1 MDVKTVAVIGA
12 GVSGVSSA
20 IHLRNAGLDVTVF
33 ERGDVAG
40 GVWYILL
47 MLKYCCI
54 RQTTLPSV
62 GDSPAF
68 DTLLGTRD
76 RKARRDSPVD
86 QDSFAAKRLPKSN
99 DLEILHAPPGPCYQG
114 LHNNVSTPEMKLRTH
129 DWKPDTP
136 DFVPHDVLATY
147 IQDTAAANKILS
159 SISFRTRVIKVEKKG
174 KTWEVSIAK
183 LIDEDG
189 EKEIQKSVQLFDAVI
204 VASGHYHAPN
214 IPDYPNLKTWKS
226 TFPTRISHSKSYRS
240 PAPFAGKNVLV
251 IGAGVSSTDICREL
265 GGVADK
271 VWQSSRGGEYDLL
284 PSMLPDN
291 CTRIG
296 AIAGFSPLTS
306 TANFRDEDTLPGN
319 VILTSN
325 DIITDVHHII
335 LATGYHM
342 SYPFLSHLHADN
354 LLPSQASD
362 TLLVT
367 TGQVTHNLHKDIF
380 YIPDP
385 TLAFIG
391 VPYHVATFSLFEFQA
406 MAVAKVFAG
415 HASLPGEEEMRKEY
429 EERLERKGVGRKL
442 HSLKDDEG
450 EIVSMANKNPWFY
463 AGLASSFPNISR
475 AEDNKTRLCQPIPDP
490 WDPPSTSPQSCKT
503 FTKPTA
509 DDSLNTKLSETPI
522 QDAPTNSILVFR
534 YKDKIHAIESACP
547 HQGYPMTRATLSDI
561 EDFGIVLSTGI
572 TCPKHGW
579 TFDLHTGEADV
590 SRYKLGLYEVELR
603 ENGDEDEQVWVR
615 KKERKRIG

>member
-1 MDVKTVAVIGA
+1 MDVRTVAVIGA

-20 IHLRNAGLDVTVF
+20 IHLRNAGLDVTIF

-40 GVWYILL
+40 GVWVYDPRIALEPS
-47 MLKYCCI
+47 YPA
-54 RQTTLPSV
+54 TLPSV

-68 DTLLGTRD
+68 DSLLKSSD
-76 RKARRDSPVD
+76 RKVRRDSPVD
-86 QDSFAAKRLPKSN
+86 QDSLAAKRLPNSK

-114 LHNNVSTPEMKLRTH
+114 LHNNVSTTEMKLRTH

-136 DFVPHDVLATY
+136 DFVPHEVLATY

-159 SISFRTRVIKVEKKG
+159 AISFRTRIIKVEKKEN
-174 KTWEVSIAK
+174 KWEVSTAK
-183 LIDEDG
+183 LIDQDG
-189 EKEIQKSVQLFDAVI
+189 EKEVQNAVQIFDAVI

-214 IPDYPNLKTWKS
+214 IPDYLNLKAWK
-226 TFPTRISHSKSYRS
+226 TAFPTRISHSKAYRS

-296 AIAGFSPLTS
+296 AIANFSPLTS
-306 TANFRDEDTLPGN
+306 TNELGNGGTLPGS
-319 VILTSN
+319 VVLTSN
-325 DIITDVHHII
+325 DTITGIHHII

-362 TLLVT
+362 TVLVT

-406 MAVAKVFAG
+406 MAVAEVFAG
-415 HASLPGEEEMRKEY
+415 SANLPGEKEMREDHIGQQS
-429 EERLERKGVGRKL
+429 RTIINIRIN
-442 HSLKDDEG
+442 G
-450 EIVSMANKNPWFY
+450 EQKSMAIRRPSLLISQHLPRRRQQNAPLPTHPRPLGPTTNNTPTLQNIHKTLCRRLIHHNTIRNTHPRRTNKLNS
-463 AGLASSFPNISR
+463 GV
-475 AEDNKTRLCQPIPDP
+475 
-490 WDPPSTSPQSCKT
+490 
-503 FTKPTA
+503 
-509 DDSLNTKLSETPI
+509 SL
-522 QDAPTNSILVFR
+522 
-534 YKDKIHAIESACP
+534 
-547 HQGYPMTRATLSDI
+547 QG
-561 EDFGIVLSTGI
+561 
-572 TCPKHGW
+572 
-579 TFDLHTGEADV
+579 
-590 SRYKLGLYEVELR
+590 
-603 ENGDEDEQVWVR
+603 
-615 KKERKRIG
+615 

>member
-1 MDVKTVAVIGA
+1 MDVRTVAVIGA

-40 GVWYILL
+40 GVWVYDPRIALEPS
-47 MLKYCCI
+47 YPA
-54 RQTTLPSV
+54 TLPSV

-68 DTLLGTRD
+68 DSLLKSSD
-76 RKARRDSPVD
+76 RKVRRDSPVD
-86 QDSFAAKRLPKSN
+86 QDSLATKRLSHSK

-129 DWKPDTP
+129 DWNPNTP
-136 DFVPHDVLATY
+136 DFVPHEVLATY

-159 SISFRTRVIKVEKKG
+159 AISFRTRVIKVEKEENK
-174 KTWEVSIAK
+174 WEVSTAR
-183 LIDEDG
+183 LIDQDG
-189 EKEIQKSVQLFDAVI
+189 EKEVQNAVQGFDAVI

-214 IPDYPNLKTWKS
+214 IPDYINLKAWK
-226 TFPTRISHSKSYRS
+226 TAFPTRIWHSKSYRS

-265 GGVADK
+265 GGVANK

-296 AIAGFSPLTS
+296 AIANFSPLTS
-306 TANFRDEDTLPGN
+306 TNELGNGDALPGN
-319 VILTSN
+319 VVLTSN
-325 DIITDVHHII
+325 DTITDIHHII

-354 LLPSQASD
+354 LLPSQASN
-362 TLLVT
+362 TVLVT

-406 MAVAKVFAG
+406 LAVAEVFAG
-415 HASLPGEEEMRKEY
+415 SANLPWENEMRKEY
-429 EERLERKGVGRKL
+429 EARVARKGVGVL
-442 HSLKDDEG
+442 HLRIEALYTSRQPATPAIDPRSCSHDYENMANGSILTYLPAGWTEERYKNATDDDWETLTEEEAELLFKREIAEKESASKMVRQAFQSTMMAKAQAAGAPPSDSPSRDEG
-450 EIVSMANKNPWFY
+450 LEPHHLV
-463 AGLASSFPNISR
+463 
-475 AEDNKTRLCQPIPDP
+475 
-490 WDPPSTSPQSCKT
+490 
-503 FTKPTA
+503 
-509 DDSLNTKLSETPI
+509 KL
-522 QDAPTNSILVFR
+522 
-534 YKDKIHAIESACP
+534 
-547 HQGYPMTRATLSDI
+547 I
-561 EDFGIVLSTGI
+561 EDI
-572 TCPKHGW
+572 
-579 TFDLHTGEADV
+579 
-590 SRYKLGLYEVELR
+590 
-603 ENGDEDEQVWVR
+603 
-615 KKERKRIG
+615 